1 MVMTKEALALAEQI
15 RILSDAKRD
24 FITEC
29 FIQLA
34 KFDFRVQF
42 LKWFKETKASEID
55 AGKVAEL

>member
-1 MVMTKEALALAEQI
+1 MVKTKDALALAEQI

-34 KFDFRVQF
+34 KCDFRVQF
-42 LKWFKETKASEID
+42 LKWFKEKKASELD
-55 AGKVAEL
+55 SEKVAEL

>member
-1 MVMTKEALALAEQI
+1 VKTKDALALAEQI

-42 LKWFKETKASEID
+42 LKWFKEQKASELD
-55 AGKVAEL
+55 AEKALEL